1 MLDLTSLIVSV
12 KELFETK
19 LKELPNLDLDD
30 DLYLVEWNKP
40 ESSTNTFD
48 VPV

>member
-1 MLDLTSLIVSV
+1 MLDLTSIDVSV
-12 KELFETK
+12 KDLFETK

-30 DLYLVEWNKP
+30 DLYVVEWNQP
-40 ESSTNTFD
+40 ESTQSIFD

>member
-1 MLDLTSLIVSV
+1 MLDLTSINVSV

-19 LKELPNLDLDD
+19 LKKLPNLDLDD

-40 ESSTNTFD
+40 ESSPNRFD
-48 VPV
+48 VPL